1 MGDFNVHGWFKK
13 QYLAEDKSDKDKSDK
28 DKVVAA
34 TNDGRI
40 KITKGEMERLQNG
53 EVVHLSNGS
62 TLSFV
67 KEGHTEDKTKEMY
80 RAREEDFLKQNP
92 NYEKDSKTAEKV
104 RAMLAKEKELRDY
117 YKGDSDV
124 FPSPLKE
131 NMSPGEAVVELNV
144 YMNDLQDISSA
155 VSRIMQEYFPTE
167 FDQGD
172 AYGAFDFG
180 SSRNQYDTTFES
192 ILDDLASV
200 GDDMEDDD

>member
-1 MGDFNVHGWFKK
+1 MDNFDAHKWFKK
-13 QYLAEDKSDKDKSDK
+13 SYLQEGMSDEEYAKAKEAERLENHPEKDK
-28 DKVVAA
+28 
-34 TNDGRI
+34 I
-40 KITKGEMERLQNG
+40 KAIQ
-53 EVVHLSNGS
+53 
-62 TLSFV
+62 
-67 KEGHTEDKTKEMY
+67 
-80 RAREEDFLKQNP
+80 
-92 NYEKDSKTAEKV
+92 
-104 RAMLAKEKELRDY
+104 AMLAKEKLDQSKSSSLIGRM
-117 YKGDSDV
+117 GDRS
-124 FPSPLKE
+124 LKE